1 MIDDAWDRIGA
12 GLRAPA
18 EYQAVDIQG
27 VDPLTTPLFD
37 PLRPFGLGKMRDAAL
52 NGARWASVGAAVA
65 LPSLSVPDYPE
76 WVAAMQQA
84 GVSISDNT
92 AMNTIAVPID
102 KVRISN
108 KPDRSFM
115 TVMVST
121 TISILFAFF
130 LGRSRLFTPGDN
142 VGYYLGLVGGVMML
156 LLLLYPVRKY
166 LGFAR
171 NWGSVKYWFAV
182 HMFLGICGP
191 VLVLAHSTFHMR
203 STNAAVALV
212 CMLVVAGSGIVGRF
226 FYTKVHRGLYGEKTT
241 LKDLQ
246 SEAGLESEEMH
257 SRLHFAPGV
266 EKELADFQKYAL
278 EERGNMLA
286 SALRF
291 LTLTLV
297 RLNVERRCRS
307 QLRDTMKGLSQAR
320 GWDDD
325 KFARRYEASILLVR
339 AYLNASQRVAQFS
352 VYDRL
357 LQLWHVAHVPL
368 VYLLVIS
375 GIAHVVAVHMY

>member
-1 MIDDAWDRIGA
+1 M
-12 GLRAPA
+12 
-18 EYQAVDIQG
+18 
-27 VDPLTTPLFD
+27 
-37 PLRPFGLGKMRDAAL
+37 
-52 NGARWASVGAAVA
+52 
-65 LPSLSVPDYPE
+65 
-76 WVAAMQQA
+76 
-84 GVSISDNT
+84 NT
-92 AMNTIAVPID
+92 AAIAID
-102 KVRISN
+102 KVRISH

-121 TISILFAFF
+121 SLSIVVAFF
-130 LGRSRLFTPGDN
+130 IGRSRLFTPGDN

-156 LLLLYPVRKY
+156 LLLLYPLRKY
-166 LGFAR
+166 VAAFR

-203 STNAAVALV
+203 STNAAVALI

-226 FYTKVHRGLYGEKTT
+226 FYTKVHRGLYGEKTS
-241 LKDLQ
+241 LQELQ

-278 EERGNMLA
+278 DKRPNMI
-286 SALRF
+286 SEALRF
-291 LTLTLV
+291 LTLSFV
-297 RLNVERRCRS
+297 RITVERRCRR
-307 QLRDTMKGLSQAR
+307 QLRDTMKALAGAR
-320 GWDDD
+320 QWDGD
-325 KFARRYEASILLVR
+325 KLERRLEASVLLVR
-339 AYLNASQRVAQFS
+339 AYLNASQRVAEFS